1 MPQALCISWNQEQ
14 LPSKDFTCELCDPC
28 RAQHNPKMNQC
39 QGRVLK
45 PKCKISQWMISKS
58 QKEKNESETIYP
70 EGYPKSFNELHM
82 FTPHSVIQRWLEL
95 PTVLQNLYHS
105 LLLQAVLIT
114 EMFLFQSLKLSNI
127 YLITADLISVLI
139 RIRFIVDCFT
149 FSDLYGDFAVHS
161 Y

>member
-1 MPQALCISWNQEQ
+1 M
-14 LPSKDFTCELCDPC
+14 
-28 RAQHNPKMNQC
+28 
-39 QGRVLK
+39 
-45 PKCKISQWMISKS
+45 S
-58 QKEKNESETIYP
+58 QKPFIQK
-70 EGYPKSFNELHM
+70 
-82 FTPHSVIQRWLEL
+82 VIQNHSMNYTCSPLIQWFKDDWNLW

-139 RIRFIVDCFT
+139 IIRFIVDCFT